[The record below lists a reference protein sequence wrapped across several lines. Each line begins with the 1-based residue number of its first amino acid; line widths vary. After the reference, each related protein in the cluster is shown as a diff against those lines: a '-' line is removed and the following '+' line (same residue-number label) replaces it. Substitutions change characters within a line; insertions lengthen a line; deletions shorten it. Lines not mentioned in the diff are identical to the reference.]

1 MGGGHT
7 GPTHRRALPK
17 LLKTFCSWKLAL
29 LLFAA
34 IAAMLATGFLTAD
47 TPEVSSAELSP
58 GHRLLAEFHSQPGY
72 NRKYDHLR
80 QRLPSHP
87 SWYPHPYSHRD
98 HRRRRLPHSISVV
111 RIDPRCPIVYDGW
124 VTIIVTLDN
133 PILGK
138 IAEFFGL
145 KSRGRKTWGRWYLFL
160 QKNGMVSYYDYKVTT
175 LTITPKGS
183 FRCQTITKISK

>member
-34 IAAMLATGFLTAD
+34 IAVMLAVGFLTAD
-47 TPEVSSAELSP
+47 TPEVRSAELSP

-72 NRKYDHLR
+72 NRKYEHLR

-98 HRRRRLPHSISVV
+98 HRRRRLPHSISDIK
-111 RIDPRCPIVYDGW
+111 IDPNCPIVYRGW
-124 VTIIVTLDN
+124 VTIIETL
-133 PILGK
+133 
-138 IAEFFGL
+138 
-145 KSRGRKTWGRWYLFL
+145 SRDRKTWGRWYLYL
-160 QKNGMVSYYDYKVTT
+160 QQDGMISYYAYKLNT

-183 FRCQTITKISK
+183 FRC